1 MLTPPVAPVYGR
13 SRGHE
18 VPPRTAVNILEIVL
32 FTKSKILLH
41 FGRDFE
47 EQKVNKKDRKSV
59 V

>member
-47 EQKVNKKDRKSV
+47 EQKDRKSV